1 MEIKMKKR
9 LTSILLALAILLPVL
24 LSCKDSKPPEGMK
37 PLYGTE
43 STNDIASGTESETE
57 TAETDAVDEVESLYA
72 KYEDHFYVGV
82 ALPDHIFGKW
92 MKYGGAITENFNSY
106 TCENEMKPDYILDQA
121 ASRAN
126 LGETYENAAVKFDA
140 ATKLMQRAKKTG
152 AKVRLH
158 TLVWHSQTP
167 DWFFT
172 EDYTND
178 GELVSAG
185 VMLKRMENYI
195 KNVIEY
201 YDETYPGMI
210 YAIDVVNEAIEPW
223 NGDKNSIRDDD
234 NRWYDT
240 VGPDYIYWA
249 FYYANKYAP
258 DYMKL
263 FYNDYACM
271 LKVDVMLKTLKPMLD
286 EGIIDGIGM
295 QAHLSVS
302 DSTAQFVKAARSFCE
317 AGFELQL
324 TEFDIGIPD
333 TSAVQLKKQKRS
345 YESIVSGLVKLKDE
359 GYNVTSITVWG
370 LNDEFTWRSDD
381 HPLLFDPDMTKK
393 PAYYGFYGDE

>member
-1 MEIKMKKR
+1 MKKR
-9 LTSILLALAILLPVL
+9 IISFILALLCVLPVFAA
-24 LSCKDSKPPEGMK
+24 CKDGGPPEGMK
-37 PLYGTE
+37 PIYGAETTGDSE
-43 STNDIASGTESETE
+43 SVTE
-57 TAETDAVDEVESLYA
+57 TAAPETEPVPEVESLWA
-72 KYEDHFYVGV
+72 QYEDQFYIGV

-92 MKYGGAITENFNSY
+92 GKYGDDITDNFNSY

-121 ASRAN
+121 KSRAN
-126 LGETYENAAVKFDA
+126 LDETYENAAVKFDA
-140 ATKLMQRAKKTG
+140 AEKLMKRAKRTG

-178 GELVSAG
+178 GKLVSAG

-201 YDETYPGMI
+201 YDTNYPGMI

-271 LKVDVMLKTLKPMLD
+271 FKVDVMLDTLKPMLD

-295 QAHLSVS
+295 QSHLSAG
-302 DSTAQFVKAARSFCE
+302 DSTTQFLAAARRFCE
-317 AGFELQL
+317 AGFELQI
-324 TEFDIGIPD
+324 TEFDIGIED
-333 TSAVQLKKQKRS
+333 TSESQLKKQKRAYS
-345 YESIVSGLVKLKDE
+345 SIMSGLVKLKNE
-359 GYNVTSITVWG
+359 GYNVTSVTVWG
-370 LNDEFTWRSDD
+370 LNDEFTWRSAD
-381 HPLLFDPDMTKK
+381 HPLLFNADMTKK
-393 PAYYGFYGDE
+393 PAYYGFYGEK